1 MHEIGDINLFGEIIE
16 KKLAKE
22 LFDYAFKSISNFIN
36 SSGGQ
41 LSIDNKELESY
52 ISHHLNSVKNWSE
65 EISFFDLKKA
75 KSTDA
80 VYVPLN
86 LYVYPTRIRI
96 EPNETIEAIP
106 LNTALTYRETL
117 EEKEEKKNKQ
127 KTVSSN
133 KSSDIDQT
141 NSPNHFV
148 ILGQPGAG
156 KTTTMK
162 YLCRELLIGNENLL
176 KHNNFPM
183 LIRLREVNKRQKI
196 DQPDQ
201 ELYNEILWSNF
212 HEILGLKIIYPTE
225 FNDKN
230 SIKQRSAYRKKL
242 LVEALESLSPLI
254 ILDGFDEISFISSKQ
269 TVLNELKELGTL
281 LEKSCMILT
290 SRSSDFKYNLD
301 KFHNFELK
309 PLDDMQIKTFAKNWL
324 VSEIKADDFLKQL
337 YDSPF
342 KDTSIRPLTIAH
354 LCAIYERNE
363 KIPDKPKTVYRKV
376 VTLLINEWDEQ
387 RSINRDSAYSQF
399 ESDRK
404 FEFLSNLAY
413 DLTIHVKKTIFDTND
428 LKNSYERIFENFDLP
443 KGEAKKVANEIES
456 HTGLFIEAG
465 YDMYEFSHKSLQEYL
480 TAEYI
485 VKLPAL
491 PEKKEIIYSLAN
503 ELAIATS
510 ISSNPSAYFYELVFN
525 RLKVYKQ
532 FPSTF
537 IQTFINRLLV
547 EKPDFHKSLEVG
559 WALLLLNSMYFGLTE
574 YERGQRSLFIID
586 TMTKE
591 FEYLTNLIKDRVSET
606 DILSIYDIELV
617 DKTLDGE
624 NILRLKKSDKYNHK
638 VLSKYSDLLIS
649 RLPKHI
655 MIKENLIN
663 NKVT

>member
-1 MHEIGDINLFGEIIE
+1 MNDIVDMNLFGEIVE
-16 KKLAKE
+16 KKLTKE
-22 LFDYAFKSISNFIN
+22 IFDYAFKSISNFMK

-52 ISHHLNSVKNWSE
+52 ISHHLSSVKNWSE
-65 EISFFDLKKA
+65 EISFIDLKKA

-86 LYVYPTRIRI
+86 LYVYPTRVKI

-106 LNTALTYRETL
+106 LNKALTYRETL
-117 EEKEEKKNKQ
+117 EEKVQKKHKLKAISSS
-127 KTVSSN
+127 KTN
-133 KSSDIDQT
+133 
-141 NSPNHFV
+141 NSEQNSTNHFV

-183 LIRLREVNKRQKI
+183 LIRLREVNKRQKS

-201 ELYNEILWSNF
+201 ELYNEILWSKF
-212 HEILGLKIIYPTE
+212 HDILGLKILYPSE
-225 FNDKN
+225 FDNKS

-242 LVEALESLSPLI
+242 LVEALEALAPLI
-254 ILDGFDEISFISSKQ
+254 ILDGFDEISFASSKKS
-269 TVLNELKELGTL
+269 VLNELKELGTL
-281 LEKSCMILT
+281 LEKSCIILT

-309 PLDDMQIKTFAKNWL
+309 PLDDQQIRTFAKNWL
-324 VSEIKADDFLKQL
+324 VSEVKADDFLKQL

-387 RSINRDSAYSQF
+387 RSINRDSSYSKF
-399 ESDRK
+399 EADRK

-413 DLTIHVKKTIFDTND
+413 DMTIHVKKTIFDTND
-428 LKNSYERIFENFDLP
+428 LKNSYERFFENFGLP
-443 KGEAKKVANEIES
+443 KGEAQKVANEIES

-485 VKLPAL
+485 VKLPTL
-491 PEKKEIIYSLAN
+491 PEKKDIIYALPN
-503 ELAIATS
+503 ELAIAIS
-510 ISSNPSAYFYELVFN
+510 ISSSPSAYFCELIFN
-525 RLKVYKQ
+525 RLATYKQ
-532 FPSTF
+532 YPSTF
-537 IQTFINRLLV
+537 IQTFVNRLLV
-547 EKPDFHKSLEVG
+547 EKPDFNKSFDVG

-574 YERGQRSLFIID
+574 YEKGQRSLFIVD

-591 FEYLTNLIKDRVSET
+591 FEYLTNLIKDRVSKV

-617 DKTLDGE
+617 DKTLDHE
-624 NILRLKKSDKYNHK
+624 NILRLKKNDNYNNK
-638 VLSKYSDLLIS
+638 ISSKYSNLLLS

-655 MIKENLIN
+655 MVKENLI
-663 NKVT
+663 K